1 MSSRTW
7 QERVQDILDAA
18 HQIGVYVRGMTLERF
33 VDDTR
38 TFDAVVRNIV
48 IIGEAANHLPIDIR
62 ARLSDVPWG
71 DIIGMRNRLV
81 HRYFQVDSLIV
92 WNAATRHVP
101 PLASQLQSHIT
112 SPTPHDH
119 HPSRTLTLIK
129 TIADWR
135 PRTPFYYGWLI
146 LAMSAVGTYAATGS
160 TQLVLGGVQ
169 NFIFEDMGWD
179 RSTIAYAVTAGT
191 WASGLITPFVGTLAD
206 RYGPRGLMPIAAFIA
221 GLCFFAIAGMQAVW
235 HFYAA
240 YIVARTIAS
249 PMLVGVVPR
258 TAAVN
263 FFNRRRNLA
272 LGISAMARPFGGAIN
287 IQIFSLIALA
297 ASWRTA
303 FQVQGIIS
311 LLIVIPLFL
320 VMRRSPA
327 DIGLQADGAAASRK
341 RSAPTSDPSPSDSDN
356 DRPAQSPASENFDWT
371 AGQAARTSA
380 FWLII
385 IAEALVI
392 LMSGTINFQ
401 IVPYLRDV
409 GISPAIA
416 AGALS
421 LSSLLGSLGNPFW
434 GWLSDIFSPRRLA
447 LITLAI
453 SGCAVSL
460 FVIVPEGRLSLVV
473 VILYG
478 SLAGGLNIL
487 GHMMI
492 AQYFG
497 RSSFGSITGLMGPFQ
512 TGALGLG
519 PTLGSL
525 LYRITGGYRT
535 IYLFGVL
542 SYILA
547 LACILATRQPKHPID
562 KSPLPLGEG

>member
-1 MSSRTW
+1 MPNS
-7 QERVQDILDAA
+7 
-18 HQIGVYVRGMTLERF
+18 
-33 VDDTR
+33 
-38 TFDAVVRNIV
+38 N
-48 IIGEAANHLPIDIR
+48 
-62 ARLSDVPWG
+62 
-71 DIIGMRNRLV
+71 
-81 HRYFQVDSLIV
+81 
-92 WNAATRHVP
+92 
-101 PLASQLQSHIT
+101 
-112 SPTPHDH
+112 SPSNPQTPHDRH
-119 HPSRTLTLIK
+119 FSRILTFLK
-129 TIADWR
+129 TVADWR

-160 TQLVLGGVQ
+160 TQLVFGGVQ

-191 WASGLITPFVGTLAD
+191 WASGLITPFVGRLAD
-206 RYGPRGLMPIAAFIA
+206 LYGPRGLMPIAAFIA

-297 ASWRTA
+297 ASWRAA
-303 FQVQGIIS
+303 FQVQGVIS
-311 LLIVIPLFL
+311 LLIVIPLLLF
-320 VMRRSPA
+320 MRRRPS
-327 DIGLQADGAAASRK
+327 DIGLQPDGVSGAYAPSGR
-341 RSAPTSDPSPSDSDN
+341 RPDTGGIQSAY
-356 DRPAQSPASENFDWT
+356 RPEPDWRASE
-371 AGQAARTSA
+371 AARTSS
-380 FWLII
+380 FWLIVT
-385 IAEALVI
+385 AEALVI
-392 LMSGTINFQ
+392 LISGTINFQ

-409 GISPAIA
+409 GISPAVA

-421 LSSLLGSLGNPFW
+421 VSSLVGSLGNPFW

-453 SGCAVSL
+453 SGVAVSL
-460 FVIVPEGRLSLVV
+460 FIVVPEGRLSIIV

-487 GHMMI
+487 GHMII

-519 PTLGSL
+519 PTFGAL
-525 LYRITGGYRT
+525 LYRITGGYRA

-547 LACILATRQPKHPID
+547 FACIIAARPPTRRRN
-562 KSPLPLGEG
+562 

>member
-1 MSSRTW
+1 
-7 QERVQDILDAA
+7 
-18 HQIGVYVRGMTLERF
+18 MTFL
-33 VDDTR
+33 
-38 TFDAVVRNIV
+38 
-48 IIGEAANHLPIDIR
+48 
-62 ARLSDVPWG
+62 
-71 DIIGMRNRLV
+71 
-81 HRYFQVDSLIV
+81 
-92 WNAATRHVP
+92 
-101 PLASQLQSHIT
+101 
-112 SPTPHDH
+112 
-119 HPSRTLTLIK
+119 K
-129 TIADWR
+129 TVADWR

-160 TQLVLGGVQ
+160 TQLVFGGVQ

-191 WASGLITPFVGTLAD
+191 WTSGLITPFVGRLAD

-263 FFNRRRNLA
+263 FFRRRRNLA

-303 FQVQGIIS
+303 FQVQGVIS
-311 LLIVIPLFL
+311 LLIVIPLLL
-320 VMRRSPA
+320 VMRRSPS
-327 DIGLQADGAAASRK
+327 DIGLQPD
-341 RSAPTSDPSPSDSDN
+341 D
-356 DRPAQSPASENFDWT
+356 ASEASTPSRRQQGAGGAQTASGAESDWS
-371 AGQAARTSA
+371 AGEASRTSA

-385 IAEALVI
+385 IAESLVI

-409 GISPAIA
+409 GVSPAVA

-421 LSSLLGSLGNPFW
+421 ISSLLGSLGNPFW

-453 SGCAVSL
+453 SGAAVSL
-460 FVIVPEGRLSLVV
+460 FLIVPEGRLSIAV
-473 VILYG
+473 VIIYG
-478 SLAGGLNIL
+478 TIAGGLNIL

-519 PTLGSL
+519 PTLGAL
-525 LYRITGGYRT
+525 LYRITGGYRA

-547 LACILATRQPKHPID
+547 FACIIAARPPNRKRN
-562 KSPLPLGEG
+562 

>member
-1 MSSRTW
+1 MT
-7 QERVQDILDAA
+7 IL
-18 HQIGVYVRGMTLERF
+18 
-33 VDDTR
+33 
-38 TFDAVVRNIV
+38 
-48 IIGEAANHLPIDIR
+48 
-62 ARLSDVPWG
+62 
-71 DIIGMRNRLV
+71 
-81 HRYFQVDSLIV
+81 
-92 WNAATRHVP
+92 
-101 PLASQLQSHIT
+101 
-112 SPTPHDH
+112 
-119 HPSRTLTLIK
+119 K

-160 TQLVLGGVQ
+160 TQLVFGGVQ

-191 WASGLITPFVGTLAD
+191 WASGLITPFVGRLAD

-221 GLCFFAIAGMQAVW
+221 GICFFAIGGMQTVW

-263 FFNRRRNLA
+263 FFSRRRNLA

-287 IQIFSLIALA
+287 IQIFSLIAIA
-297 ASWRTA
+297 ASWRAA

-311 LLIVIPLFL
+311 LLIVIPLYL
-320 VMRRSPA
+320 IMRRRPS
-327 DIGLQADGAAASRK
+327 DIGLTPEGAGDPPLPRPNPASVPTHGTSSV
-341 RSAPTSDPSPSDSDN
+341 SAPNPSPTPS
-356 DRPAQSPASENFDWT
+356 AAHENQDWT
-371 AGQAARTSA
+371 ASQASRAPA

-385 IAEALVI
+385 AAESLVI

-409 GISPAIA
+409 GISPAVA

-421 LSSLLGSLGNPFW
+421 VSSLLGSLGNPFW
-434 GWLSDIFSPRRLA
+434 GWLSDLFSPRRLA
-447 LITLAI
+447 LITLAV
-453 SGCAVSL
+453 SGVAVSL
-460 FVIVPEGRLSLVV
+460 FLIVPEGRLSIAV

-478 SLAGGLNIL
+478 TIAGGLNIL

-497 RSSFGSITGLMGPFQ
+497 RASFGSITGLMGPFQ

-519 PTLGSL
+519 PTLGAL
-525 LYRITGGYRT
+525 LFRVTGGYRA
-535 IYLFGVL
+535 IYLLGVL

-547 LACILATRQPKHPID
+547 LACIIAARPPTRKRN
-562 KSPLPLGEG
+562 

>member
-1 MSSRTW
+1 
-7 QERVQDILDAA
+7 
-18 HQIGVYVRGMTLERF
+18 MTFL
-33 VDDTR
+33 
-38 TFDAVVRNIV
+38 
-48 IIGEAANHLPIDIR
+48 
-62 ARLSDVPWG
+62 
-71 DIIGMRNRLV
+71 
-81 HRYFQVDSLIV
+81 
-92 WNAATRHVP
+92 
-101 PLASQLQSHIT
+101 
-112 SPTPHDH
+112 
-119 HPSRTLTLIK
+119 K
-129 TIADWR
+129 TVADWR

-160 TQLVLGGVQ
+160 TQLVFGGVQ

-191 WASGLITPFVGTLAD
+191 WASGLITPFVGRLAD

-263 FFNRRRNLA
+263 FFRRRRNLA

-303 FQVQGIIS
+303 FQVQGVIS
-311 LLIVIPLFL
+311 LLIVIPLLL
-320 VMRRSPA
+320 VMRRSPS
-327 DIGLQADGAAASRK
+327 DIGLQPD
-341 RSAPTSDPSPSDSDN
+341 D
-356 DRPAQSPASENFDWT
+356 ASEASTPSRRRQGAGGAQTAPRAESDWS
-371 AGQAARTSA
+371 AGEAARTSA

-385 IAEALVI
+385 IAESLVI

-409 GISPAIA
+409 GVSPAVA

-421 LSSLLGSLGNPFW
+421 ISSLLGSLGNPFW
-434 GWLSDIFSPRRLA
+434 GWLSDLFSPRRLA
-447 LITLAI
+447 LIALAI
-453 SGCAVSL
+453 SGAAVSFFL
-460 FVIVPEGRLSLVV
+460 IVPEGRLSIAV
-473 VILYG
+473 VIIYG
-478 SLAGGLNIL
+478 TIAGGLNIL

-519 PTLGSL
+519 PTLGAL
-525 LYRITGGYRT
+525 LYRITGGYRA

-547 LACILATRQPKHPID
+547 FACIIAARPPNRKRN
-562 KSPLPLGEG
+562 

>member
-1 MSSRTW
+1 MT
-7 QERVQDILDAA
+7 IL
-18 HQIGVYVRGMTLERF
+18 
-33 VDDTR
+33 
-38 TFDAVVRNIV
+38 
-48 IIGEAANHLPIDIR
+48 
-62 ARLSDVPWG
+62 
-71 DIIGMRNRLV
+71 
-81 HRYFQVDSLIV
+81 
-92 WNAATRHVP
+92 
-101 PLASQLQSHIT
+101 
-112 SPTPHDH
+112 
-119 HPSRTLTLIK
+119 K

-146 LAMSAVGTYAATGS
+146 LAMSAVGTYAATGA
-160 TQLVLGGVQ
+160 TQLVFGGVQ
-169 NFIFEDMGWD
+169 NFIFEDMGWE

-191 WASGLITPFVGTLAD
+191 WASGLLTPFVGRLAD
-206 RYGPRGLMPIAAFIA
+206 RYGPRGLMPLAAFIA
-221 GLCFFAIAGMQAVW
+221 GVCFYAIAGIQAVW
-235 HFYAA
+235 QFYIA
-240 YIVARTIAS
+240 YIIARAIAN

-263 FFNRRRNLA
+263 FFSRRRNLA

-287 IQIFSLIALA
+287 IQVFSLIALA
-297 ASWRTA
+297 TSWRTA
-303 FQVQGIIS
+303 FRAHGAIS
-311 LLIVIPLFL
+311 LLIVIPLL
-320 VMRRSPA
+320 LIMRRRPS
-327 DIGLQADGAAASRK
+327 DIGLNADGAP
-341 RSAPTSDPSPSDSDN
+341 APTQRRTATDAAQTADRSESDWS
-356 DRPAQSPASENFDWT
+356 ASEAT
-371 AGQAARTSA
+371 RTGA
-380 FWLII
+380 FWLIV

-392 LMSGTINFQ
+392 LISGTINFQ

-409 GISPAIA
+409 GISPAVA

-421 LSSLLGSLGNPFW
+421 VSSLLGSLGNPFW
-434 GWLSDIFSPRRLA
+434 GWLADIFSPRRLA

-453 SGCAVSL
+453 SGAAVSL
-460 FVIVPEGRLSLVV
+460 FIIVPEGRLSIAV

-519 PTLGSL
+519 PTFGAL
-525 LYRITGGYRT
+525 LYRVTGGYRT

-547 LACILATRQPKHPID
+547 LACILAAHPPNQRQK
-562 KSPLPLGEG
+562 

>member
-1 MSSRTW
+1 
-7 QERVQDILDAA
+7 
-18 HQIGVYVRGMTLERF
+18 MTL
-33 VDDTR
+33 
-38 TFDAVVRNIV
+38 
-48 IIGEAANHLPIDIR
+48 L
-62 ARLSDVPWG
+62 
-71 DIIGMRNRLV
+71 
-81 HRYFQVDSLIV
+81 
-92 WNAATRHVP
+92 
-101 PLASQLQSHIT
+101 
-112 SPTPHDH
+112 
-119 HPSRTLTLIK
+119 K

-160 TQLVLGGVQ
+160 TQLVFGGVQ

-191 WASGLITPFVGTLAD
+191 WASGLITPFVGRLAD

-221 GLCFFAIAGMQAVW
+221 GVSFFAIGGMQTVW

-263 FFNRRRNLA
+263 FFSRRRNLA

-297 ASWRTA
+297 ASWRAA

-320 VMRRSPA
+320 IMRRRPS
-327 DIGLQADGAAASRK
+327 DIGLQPEG
-341 RSAPTSDPSPSDSDN
+341 TSDPP
-356 DRPAQSPASENFDWT
+356 RAQRTSGTARAQQASRTETDWT
-371 AGQAARTSA
+371 ASQAARTPA

-385 IAEALVI
+385 AAESLVI

-401 IVPYLRDV
+401 IVPYLRDI
-409 GISPAIA
+409 GITPAVA

-421 LSSLLGSLGNPFW
+421 ISSLLGSLGNPFW
-434 GWLSDIFSPRRLA
+434 GWLSDLFSPRRLA

-453 SGCAVSL
+453 SGAAVSL
-460 FVIVPEGRLSLVV
+460 FLIVPEGRLSIAV

-478 SLAGGLNIL
+478 TIAGGLNIL

-519 PTLGSL
+519 PTLGAL
-525 LYRITGGYRT
+525 LFRITGGYRA
-535 IYLFGVL
+535 IYLLGVL

-547 LACILATRQPKHPID
+547 LACIIAARPPTRKAR
-562 KSPLPLGEG
+562 

>member
-1 MSSRTW
+1 MT
-7 QERVQDILDAA
+7 ILKLIANWRIHA
-18 HQIGVYVRGMTLERF
+18 ISLLKTL
-33 VDDTR
+33 
-38 TFDAVVRNIV
+38 
-48 IIGEAANHLPIDIR
+48 
-62 ARLSDVPWG
+62 
-71 DIIGMRNRLV
+71 
-81 HRYFQVDSLIV
+81 
-92 WNAATRHVP
+92 
-101 PLASQLQSHIT
+101 
-112 SPTPHDH
+112 
-119 HPSRTLTLIK
+119 
-129 TIADWR
+129 ADWR

-160 TQLVLGGVQ
+160 TQLVFGGVQ

-191 WASGLITPFVGTLAD
+191 WASGLITPFVGRLAD
-206 RYGPRGLMPIAAFIA
+206 RYGPRGLMPVAAFIA
-221 GLCFFAIAGMQAVW
+221 GVAFFAIAGMQAVW

-263 FFNRRRNLA
+263 FFSRRRNLA

-287 IQIFSLIALA
+287 IQIFSLIAIA
-297 ASWRTA
+297 TSWRTA

-320 VMRRSPA
+320 VMRRSPS
-327 DIGLQADGAAASRK
+327 DIGLQPDGASESAESRNRRTTASQAQLASRPE
-341 RSAPTSDPSPSDSDN
+341 RDWSAS
-356 DRPAQSPASENFDWT
+356 
-371 AGQAARTSA
+371 QAARTPA

-385 IAEALVI
+385 IAESLVI

-409 GISPAIA
+409 GVSPAVA

-421 LSSLLGSLGNPFW
+421 ISSLLGSLGNPFW

-447 LITLAI
+447 LITLAK
-453 SGCAVSL
+453 SGAAVSL
-460 FVIVPEGRLSLVV
+460 FLIIPEGRVSVAV

-478 SLAGGLNIL
+478 TIAGGLNIL

-519 PTLGSL
+519 PTFGAII
-525 LYRITGGYRT
+525 YRITGGYRA

-547 LACILATRQPKHPID
+547 FACIIAARPPR
-562 KSPLPLGEG
+562 LPNQ

>member
-1 MSSRTW
+1 
-7 QERVQDILDAA
+7 
-18 HQIGVYVRGMTLERF
+18 MTF
-33 VDDTR
+33 
-38 TFDAVVRNIV
+38 
-48 IIGEAANHLPIDIR
+48 
-62 ARLSDVPWG
+62 
-71 DIIGMRNRLV
+71 
-81 HRYFQVDSLIV
+81 
-92 WNAATRHVP
+92 
-101 PLASQLQSHIT
+101 
-112 SPTPHDH
+112 
-119 HPSRTLTLIK
+119 IK
-129 TIADWR
+129 DIADWR

-160 TQLVLGGVQ
+160 TQLVFGGVQ

-191 WASGLITPFVGTLAD
+191 WASGLITPFVGRLAD
-206 RYGPRGLMPIAAFIA
+206 RYGPRGLMPIAAFLA

-263 FFNRRRNLA
+263 FFHRRRNLA

-311 LLIVIPLFL
+311 LLIVIPLLL
-320 VMRRSPA
+320 VMRRSPS
-327 DIGLQADGAAASRK
+327 DIGLQPDGASEVSTPGRRRQGAGSAQTASRVESDW
-341 RSAPTSDPSPSDSDN
+341 SAG
-356 DRPAQSPASENFDWT
+356 E
-371 AGQAARTSA
+371 AARASS

-392 LMSGTINFQ
+392 LISGTINFQ

-409 GISPAIA
+409 GISPAVA

-421 LSSLLGSLGNPFW
+421 VSSLVGSLGNPFW

-453 SGCAVSL
+453 SGAAVSL
-460 FVIVPEGRLSLVV
+460 FIFVPEGRLSIVV

-519 PTLGSL
+519 PTFGAL
-525 LYRITGGYRT
+525 LYRITGGYRA

-547 LACILATRQPKHPID
+547 FVCIIAARPPNRKTP
-562 KSPLPLGEG
+562 SPAERG

>member
-1 MSSRTW
+1 
-7 QERVQDILDAA
+7 
-18 HQIGVYVRGMTLERF
+18 MTL
-33 VDDTR
+33 
-38 TFDAVVRNIV
+38 
-48 IIGEAANHLPIDIR
+48 L
-62 ARLSDVPWG
+62 
-71 DIIGMRNRLV
+71 
-81 HRYFQVDSLIV
+81 
-92 WNAATRHVP
+92 
-101 PLASQLQSHIT
+101 
-112 SPTPHDH
+112 
-119 HPSRTLTLIK
+119 K

-160 TQLVLGGVQ
+160 TQLVFGGVQ

-191 WASGLITPFVGTLAD
+191 WASGLITPFVGRLAD

-221 GLCFFAIAGMQAVW
+221 GICFFAIAGMQAVW

-263 FFNRRRNLA
+263 FFSRRRNLA

-297 ASWRTA
+297 ASWRAA

-311 LLIVIPLFL
+311 LLIVIPLYL
-320 VMRRSPA
+320 VMRRRPS
-327 DIGLQADGAAASRK
+327 DIGLQPEGAPDPAPTQTRVSDTTRRQSTPSAASE
-341 RSAPTSDPSPSDSDN
+341 DS
-356 DRPAQSPASENFDWT
+356 DWT
-371 AGQAARTSA
+371 AAQAARTSA

-385 IAEALVI
+385 AAESLVI

-401 IVPYLRDV
+401 IVPYLRDI
-409 GISPAIA
+409 GISPALA
-416 AGALS
+416 AGTLS
-421 LSSLLGSLGNPFW
+421 ISSLLGSLGNPFW
-434 GWLSDIFSPRRLA
+434 GWLSDMFSPRRLA

-453 SGCAVSL
+453 SGAAVSL
-460 FVIVPEGRLSLVV
+460 FLVVPEGRLSIAV

-478 SLAGGLNIL
+478 TIAGGLNIL

-519 PTLGSL
+519 PTLGAL
-525 LYRITGGYRT
+525 LFRITGGYRT

-547 LACILATRQPKHPID
+547 LACIIAARPPTKR
-562 KSPLPLGEG
+562 SPLPRGEG

>member
-1 MSSRTW
+1 
-7 QERVQDILDAA
+7 
-18 HQIGVYVRGMTLERF
+18 MTFL
-33 VDDTR
+33 
-38 TFDAVVRNIV
+38 
-48 IIGEAANHLPIDIR
+48 
-62 ARLSDVPWG
+62 
-71 DIIGMRNRLV
+71 
-81 HRYFQVDSLIV
+81 
-92 WNAATRHVP
+92 
-101 PLASQLQSHIT
+101 
-112 SPTPHDH
+112 
-119 HPSRTLTLIK
+119 K
-129 TIADWR
+129 TVADWR

-160 TQLVLGGVQ
+160 TQLVFGGVQ

-191 WASGLITPFVGTLAD
+191 WASGLITPFVGRLAD

-263 FFNRRRNLA
+263 FFRRRRNLA

-303 FQVQGIIS
+303 FQVQGVIS
-311 LLIVIPLFL
+311 LLIVIPLLL
-320 VMRRSPA
+320 VMRRSPS
-327 DIGLQADGAAASRK
+327 DIGLQPD
-341 RSAPTSDPSPSDSDN
+341 D
-356 DRPAQSPASENFDWT
+356 ASEASTPSRRRQGAGGAQTASGAESDWRT
-371 AGQAARTSA
+371 GEAARTSA

-385 IAEALVI
+385 IAESLVI

-409 GISPAIA
+409 GVSPAVA

-421 LSSLLGSLGNPFW
+421 ISSLLGSLGNPFW
-434 GWLSDIFSPRRLA
+434 GWLSDLFSPRRLA

-453 SGCAVSL
+453 SGAAVSL
-460 FVIVPEGRLSLVV
+460 FLIVPEGRLSIAV
-473 VILYG
+473 VIIYG
-478 SLAGGLNIL
+478 TIAGGLNIL

-519 PTLGSL
+519 PTLGAL
-525 LYRITGGYRT
+525 LYRITGGYRV

-547 LACILATRQPKHPID
+547 FVCIIAARPPKR
-562 KSPLPLGEG
+562 KRN

>member
-1 MSSRTW
+1 
-7 QERVQDILDAA
+7 
-18 HQIGVYVRGMTLERF
+18 MTVL
-33 VDDTR
+33 
-38 TFDAVVRNIV
+38 
-48 IIGEAANHLPIDIR
+48 
-62 ARLSDVPWG
+62 
-71 DIIGMRNRLV
+71 
-81 HRYFQVDSLIV
+81 
-92 WNAATRHVP
+92 
-101 PLASQLQSHIT
+101 
-112 SPTPHDH
+112 
-119 HPSRTLTLIK
+119 K
-129 TIADWR
+129 TIAGWR
-135 PRTPFYYGWLI
+135 PHTPFYYGWLI

-160 TQLVLGGVQ
+160 TQLVFGGVQ

-191 WASGLITPFVGTLAD
+191 WTSGLITPFVGRLAD

-221 GLCFFAIAGMQAVW
+221 GVSFFAIAGMQAVW

-263 FFNRRRNLA
+263 FFSRRRNLA

-311 LLIVIPLFL
+311 LFIVIPLFL
-320 VMRRSPA
+320 VMRRSPS
-327 DIGLQADGAAASRK
+327 DIGLTPEGASDE
-341 RSAPTSDPSPSDSDN
+341 PTPPQRTSTA
-356 DRPAQSPASENFDWT
+356 RRAQSPSRPDQDWT
-371 AGQAARTSA
+371 AGQASRTPA

-385 IAEALVI
+385 IAESLVI

-409 GISPAIA
+409 GVTPAVA

-421 LSSLLGSLGNPFW
+421 VSSLLGSLGNPFW

-453 SGCAVSL
+453 SGVAVGFFL
-460 FVIVPEGRLSLVV
+460 VVPEGRVSIAV

-478 SLAGGLNIL
+478 TIAGGLNIL

-519 PTLGSL
+519 PTLGAL
-525 LYRITGGYRT
+525 LYRITGGYRS
-535 IYLFGVL
+535 IYLLGVL

-547 LACILATRQPKHPID
+547 LSCIIAARPPTRKVP
-562 KSPLPLGEG
+562 SPSMGEG

>member
-1 MSSRTW
+1 
-7 QERVQDILDAA
+7 
-18 HQIGVYVRGMTLERF
+18 MTL
-33 VDDTR
+33 
-38 TFDAVVRNIV
+38 
-48 IIGEAANHLPIDIR
+48 L
-62 ARLSDVPWG
+62 
-71 DIIGMRNRLV
+71 
-81 HRYFQVDSLIV
+81 
-92 WNAATRHVP
+92 
-101 PLASQLQSHIT
+101 
-112 SPTPHDH
+112 
-119 HPSRTLTLIK
+119 K

-160 TQLVLGGVQ
+160 TQLVFGGVQ

-191 WASGLITPFVGTLAD
+191 WASGLITPFVGRLAD

-221 GLCFFAIAGMQAVW
+221 GVSFFAIGGMQTVW

-263 FFNRRRNLA
+263 FFSRRRNLA

-320 VMRRSPA
+320 VMRRRPS
-327 DIGLQADGAAASRK
+327 DIGLTPEGAPEDSAPRRERPSQAQAASHPAP
-341 RSAPTSDPSPSDSDN
+341 SA
-356 DRPAQSPASENFDWT
+356 AHENQDWT
-371 AGQAARTSA
+371 AGQASRTPA

-385 IAEALVI
+385 AAESLVI

-401 IVPYLRDV
+401 IVPYLRDI
-409 GISPAIA
+409 GITPAVA

-421 LSSLLGSLGNPFW
+421 VSSLLGSLGNPFW
-434 GWLSDIFSPRRLA
+434 GWLSDLFSPRRLA

-453 SGCAVSL
+453 SGAAVSL
-460 FVIVPEGRLSLVV
+460 FLIIPEGRISIAV

-478 SLAGGLNIL
+478 TIAGGLNIL

-519 PTLGSL
+519 PTLGAL
-525 LYRITGGYRT
+525 LFRITGGYRA
-535 IYLFGVL
+535 IYLLGVL

-547 LACILATRQPKHPID
+547 LACIIAARPPTRKAR
-562 KSPLPLGEG
+562 

>member
-1 MSSRTW
+1 M
-7 QERVQDILDAA
+7 
-18 HQIGVYVRGMTLERF
+18 
-33 VDDTR
+33 
-38 TFDAVVRNIV
+38 
-48 IIGEAANHLPIDIR
+48 
-62 ARLSDVPWG
+62 
-71 DIIGMRNRLV
+71 
-81 HRYFQVDSLIV
+81 
-92 WNAATRHVP
+92 
-101 PLASQLQSHIT
+101 
-112 SPTPHDH
+112 
-119 HPSRTLTLIK
+119 TLIK

-146 LAMSAVGTYAATGS
+146 LAMSAVGTYAATGA
-160 TQLVLGGVQ
+160 TQLVFGGVQ

-179 RSTIAYAVTAGT
+179 RSAIAYAVTAGT
-191 WASGLITPFVGTLAD
+191 WASGLLTPFVGRLAD
-206 RYGPRGLMPIAAFIA
+206 RYGPRGLMPLAAFIA
-221 GLCFFAIAGMQAVW
+221 GICFFALAGIHAVW
-235 HFYAA
+235 QFYIA
-240 YIVARTIAS
+240 YIIARAIAN

-263 FFNRRRNLA
+263 FFSRRRNLA

-287 IQIFSLIALA
+287 IQIFSLIAIA
-297 ASWRTA
+297 TSWRAA
-303 FQVQGIIS
+303 FRAHGAIS
-311 LLIVIPLFL
+311 LLIVIPLL
-320 VMRRSPA
+320 LIMRRRPS
-327 DIGLQADGAAASRK
+327 DIGLQPDGASGASTTSNLRTGASR
-341 RSAPTSDPSPSDSDN
+341 SEPSS
-356 DRPAQSPASENFDWT
+356 RPEPDWR
-371 AGQAARTSA
+371 AGEAARTSA
-380 FWLII
+380 FWLIV

-392 LMSGTINFQ
+392 LISGTINFQ

-409 GISPAIA
+409 GISPAVA

-421 LSSLLGSLGNPFW
+421 VSSLLGSLGNPFW
-434 GWLSDIFSPRRLA
+434 GWLSDLFSPRRLA

-453 SGCAVSL
+453 SGAAVSL
-460 FVIVPEGRLSLVV
+460 FIIVPEGRLSLVV

-519 PTLGSL
+519 PTFGAL
-525 LYRITGGYRT
+525 LYRITGGYRA

-547 LACILATRQPKHPID
+547 FVCIIATRPPNPKITHPN
-562 KSPLPLGEG
+562 G

>member
-1 MSSRTW
+1 MPF
-7 QERVQDILDAA
+7 L
-18 HQIGVYVRGMTLERF
+18 
-33 VDDTR
+33 
-38 TFDAVVRNIV
+38 
-48 IIGEAANHLPIDIR
+48 
-62 ARLSDVPWG
+62 
-71 DIIGMRNRLV
+71 
-81 HRYFQVDSLIV
+81 
-92 WNAATRHVP
+92 
-101 PLASQLQSHIT
+101 
-112 SPTPHDH
+112 
-119 HPSRTLTLIK
+119 K

-146 LAMSAVGTYAATGS
+146 LAMSAVGTYAATGA
-160 TQLVLGGVQ
+160 TQLVFGGVQ
-169 NFIFEDMGWD
+169 NFIFEDMGWE

-191 WASGLITPFVGTLAD
+191 WASGLLTPFVGRLAD
-206 RYGPRGLMPIAAFIA
+206 RYGPRGLMPLAAFIA
-221 GLCFFAIAGMQAVW
+221 GVCFYAIAGISAVW
-235 HFYAA
+235 QFYFA
-240 YIVARTIAS
+240 YIIARAIAN

-263 FFNRRRNLA
+263 FFSRRRNLA

-287 IQIFSLIALA
+287 IQVFSLIAIA
-297 ASWRTA
+297 TSWRTA
-303 FQVQGIIS
+303 FRVHGAIS
-311 LLIVIPLFL
+311 LLIVIPLL
-320 VMRRSPA
+320 LIMRRRPS
-327 DIGLQADGAAASRK
+327 DIGLRPDGVSGAPETRRRGQEGGRGQEASRAPSAASTQRDELDW
-341 RSAPTSDPSPSDSDN
+341 SA
-356 DRPAQSPASENFDWT
+356 A
-371 AGQAARTSA
+371 QAARTSA
-380 FWLII
+380 FWLIV

-392 LMSGTINFQ
+392 LISGTINFQ

-409 GISPAIA
+409 GISPAVA

-421 LSSLLGSLGNPFW
+421 VSSLVGSLGNPFW
-434 GWLSDIFSPRRLA
+434 GWLSDMFSPRRLA

-453 SGCAVSL
+453 SGAAVSL
-460 FVIVPEGRLSLVV
+460 FVIVPEGRLSLAV

-519 PTLGSL
+519 PTLGAL
-525 LYRITGGYRT
+525 LYRVTGGYRT

-547 LACILATRQPKHPID
+547 LACIIAARPPSKNPHN
-562 KSPLPLGEG
+562 

>member
-1 MSSRTW
+1 
-7 QERVQDILDAA
+7 
-18 HQIGVYVRGMTLERF
+18 MTL
-33 VDDTR
+33 
-38 TFDAVVRNIV
+38 
-48 IIGEAANHLPIDIR
+48 L
-62 ARLSDVPWG
+62 
-71 DIIGMRNRLV
+71 
-81 HRYFQVDSLIV
+81 
-92 WNAATRHVP
+92 
-101 PLASQLQSHIT
+101 
-112 SPTPHDH
+112 
-119 HPSRTLTLIK
+119 K

-160 TQLVLGGVQ
+160 TQLVFGGVQ

-191 WASGLITPFVGTLAD
+191 WASGIITPFVGRLAD

-303 FQVQGIIS
+303 FQVQGVIS
-311 LLIVIPLFL
+311 LLIVIPLLLF
-320 VMRRSPA
+320 MRRRPS
-327 DIGLQADGAAASRK
+327 DIGLQPDGVSGAGRTQPPSRSNPGSPPAPGNSSVPVSNPNPTQSAAH
-341 RSAPTSDPSPSDSDN
+341 
-356 DRPAQSPASENFDWT
+356 ENPDWR
-371 AGQAARTSA
+371 AGEAARTSS
-380 FWLII
+380 FWLIVT
-385 IAEALVI
+385 AEALVI
-392 LMSGTINFQ
+392 LISGTINFQ

-409 GISPAIA
+409 GISPAVA

-421 LSSLLGSLGNPFW
+421 VSSLVGSLGNPFW

-453 SGCAVSL
+453 SGVAVSL
-460 FVIVPEGRLSLVV
+460 FLIIPEGRLSIAV

-478 SLAGGLNIL
+478 AIAGGLNIL
-487 GHMMI
+487 GHMII

-519 PTLGSL
+519 PTFGAL
-525 LYRITGGYRT
+525 LYRITGGYRA

-547 LACILATRQPKHPID
+547 FACIIAARPPSKKVP
-562 KSPLPLGEG
+562 SPSMGEG

>member
-1 MSSRTW
+1 
-7 QERVQDILDAA
+7 
-18 HQIGVYVRGMTLERF
+18 MTL
-33 VDDTR
+33 
-38 TFDAVVRNIV
+38 
-48 IIGEAANHLPIDIR
+48 L
-62 ARLSDVPWG
+62 
-71 DIIGMRNRLV
+71 
-81 HRYFQVDSLIV
+81 
-92 WNAATRHVP
+92 
-101 PLASQLQSHIT
+101 
-112 SPTPHDH
+112 
-119 HPSRTLTLIK
+119 K

-160 TQLVLGGVQ
+160 TQLVFGGVQ

-191 WASGLITPFVGTLAD
+191 WASGLITPFVGRLAD
-206 RYGPRGLMPIAAFIA
+206 RYGPRGLMPIAALIA
-221 GLCFFAIAGMQAVW
+221 GICFFAIAGMQAVW

-263 FFNRRRNLA
+263 FFSRRRNLA

-297 ASWRTA
+297 ASWRAA

-320 VMRRSPA
+320 VMRRRPS
-327 DIGLQADGAAASRK
+327 DIGLQPEGA
-341 RSAPTSDPSPSDSDN
+341 SDSPPSRERAPD
-356 DRPAQSPASENFDWT
+356 ASTPTRRRLSQPDADWS
-371 AGQAARTSA
+371 ASQAARTPA

-385 IAEALVI
+385 AAESLVI

-409 GISPAIA
+409 GVSPAVA

-421 LSSLLGSLGNPFW
+421 ISSLLGSLGNPFW
-434 GWLSDIFSPRRLA
+434 GWLSDLFSPRRLA

-453 SGCAVSL
+453 SGAAVSL
-460 FVIVPEGRLSLVV
+460 FLIIPEGRLSIAV

-478 SLAGGLNIL
+478 TIAGGLNIL

-519 PTLGSL
+519 PTLGAL
-525 LYRITGGYRT
+525 LFRITGGYRS
-535 IYLFGVL
+535 IYLLGVL

-547 LACILATRQPKHPID
+547 LACIIAARPPTRRIR
-562 KSPLPLGEG
+562 

>member
-1 MSSRTW
+1 M
-7 QERVQDILDAA
+7 
-18 HQIGVYVRGMTLERF
+18 
-33 VDDTR
+33 
-38 TFDAVVRNIV
+38 
-48 IIGEAANHLPIDIR
+48 
-62 ARLSDVPWG
+62 
-71 DIIGMRNRLV
+71 
-81 HRYFQVDSLIV
+81 
-92 WNAATRHVP
+92 
-101 PLASQLQSHIT
+101 
-112 SPTPHDH
+112 
-119 HPSRTLTLIK
+119 TLIK

-169 NFIFEDMGWD
+169 NFIFEDMGWE
-179 RSTIAYAVTAGT
+179 RSAIAYAVTAGT
-191 WASGLITPFVGTLAD
+191 WASGLITPFVGRLAD
-206 RYGPRGLMPIAAFIA
+206 RYGPRGLMPIAAVIA
-221 GLCFFAIAGMQAVW
+221 GLCFFAIAGMQAIW

-297 ASWRTA
+297 ASWRAA

-327 DIGLQADGAAASRK
+327 DIGLQPDGASTASTSRGRAPAVAASQTAD
-341 RSAPTSDPSPSDSDN
+341 RSEP
-356 DRPAQSPASENFDWT
+356 DWS
-371 AGQAARTSA
+371 AGEAARTSA

-392 LMSGTINFQ
+392 LISGTINFQ

-409 GISPAIA
+409 GISPAVA

-421 LSSLLGSLGNPFW
+421 VSSLLGSLGNPFW

-460 FVIVPEGRLSLVV
+460 FLLVPEGRLSLVV

-478 SLAGGLNIL
+478 SLAGGLQHPRPHDDRPVLRQVLIRL
-487 GHMMI
+487 HHRTHGTLPDRR
-492 AQYFG
+492 ARP
-497 RSSFGSITGLMGPFQ
+497 RSH
-512 TGALGLG
+512 A
-519 PTLGSL
+519 
-525 LYRITGGYRT
+525 R
-535 IYLFGVL
+535 
-542 SYILA
+542 LA
-547 LACILATRQPKHPID
+547 
-562 KSPLPLGEG
+562 PLPHHRRLPHHIPLRRAILHPGARLHTGNPPTQASYPSCTSR